1 MTSHK
6 IACQYCNKPLTVHY
20 PDSTRIKCNITN
32 RQNGPDYMKIFIG
45 YQSLLCT
52 G

>member
-32 RQNGPDYMKIFIG
+32 RQKGPVKLRKI
-45 YQSLLCT
+45 YDLN
-52 G
+52 